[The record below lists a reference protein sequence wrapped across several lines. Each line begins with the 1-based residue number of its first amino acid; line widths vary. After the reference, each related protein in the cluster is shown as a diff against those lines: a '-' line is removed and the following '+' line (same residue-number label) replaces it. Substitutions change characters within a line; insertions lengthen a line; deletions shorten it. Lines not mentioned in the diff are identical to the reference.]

1 MGSPEKG
8 SAFLE
13 TRWPGVAAISD
24 PKRALFRAFAL
35 GRASVKQIFGLRTWR
50 EFAKAMRFG
59 VGMPVGDTLAL
70 GGTFLTHGPL
80 LISSD
85 VAEHA
90 GHVPPFEE
98 FLGLARDL
106 QAEHSDGAKSR

>member
-1 MGSPEKG
+1 MGSPEQG
-8 SAFLE
+8 SAFLKS
-13 TRWPGVAAISD
+13 RWPGVAAISD

-35 GRASVKQIFGLRTWR
+35 GRASAREIFGLRTWR

-70 GGTFLTHGPL
+70 GGTFLAHGPL

-98 FLGLARDL
+98 LLRVARDL
-106 QAEHSDGAKSR
+106 QAEHGGEGGSR